1 MAQRK
6 LEDFFRGKR
15 KSREEHGEEERDD
28 GAKPSDI
35 STAAEPNASVESTS
49 RANVSD
55 SGLSGDVQPSSS
67 APSSAHSRT
76 NNAAAENMVK
86 PKKQKHA
93 LDCLLRLNIN
103 GPPPEKFPYAE
114 AVKLW
119 AQKKERRYRVTL
131 V

>member
-67 APSSAHSRT
+67 APSSAHSNT
-76 NNAAAENMVK
+76 LNYNNKALTLLFYVVYKFYYFFTETWENEF
-86 PKKQKHA
+86 
-93 LDCLLRLNIN
+93 DI
-103 GPPPEKFPYAE
+103 
-114 AVKLW
+114 
-119 AQKKERRYRVTL
+119 
-131 V
+131 

>member
-93 LDCLLRLNIN
+93 ARFDPKWKTGRPWLIYDSASHSMFCQYCYNI
-103 GPPPEKFPYAE
+103 
-114 AVKLW
+114 
-119 AQKKERRYRVTL
+119 
-131 V
+131 